1 VNARLPN
8 LPLGRGWL
16 GPVVVLL
23 ALPGCQA
30 FYAYRP
36 IPVLTID
43 AETKQ
48 PIPAAEVHITYPM
61 SKPPYSPTESL
72 GPTERDGIARLQA
85 APYGEGGIT
94 IEATAKDYLSGQT
107 FLTTENVQAI
117 DRAHFFEDVLKR
129 PPAVTVALYKGPQ
142 PSVEFIVPASYR
154 GRIKATMQIRPD
166 AACPPGQR
174 CFAYAVPDSGEV
186 AVSGPM
192 LLQRVQPCDFH
203 AKSGDSPLPERPND
217 LATVGFWWLK
227 SDRNFHI
234 FCVGTQ
240 SEYDAERR
248 AVQWEDRIE
257 NRPASSGKGGGQG
270 KHGRKSGGDPTAST
284 GP

>member
-1 VNARLPN
+1 MDSRLRS
-8 LPLGRGWL
+8 LQFVIG
-16 GPVVVLL
+16 VLL

-36 IPVLTID
+36 VPVLTID

-48 PIPAAEVHITYPM
+48 PIPAAEVHISYPV
-61 SKPPYSPTESL
+61 SKPPYCPSESL
-72 GPTERDGIARLQA
+72 GTTGPDGVARLQA
-85 APYGEGGIT
+85 APYGEGGVM
-94 IEATAKDYLSGQT
+94 IEAAAKDYLSDQT

-129 PPAVTVALYKGPQ
+129 PPVVTVALYKGPK
-142 PSVEFIVPASYR
+142 PSVEFVVPTSYR

-166 AACPPGQR
+166 TACPLGQR

-186 AVSGPM
+186 AVSGPR

-203 AKSGDSPLPERPND
+203 AKSGDSALPERPDD

-227 SDRNFHI
+227 SDRNFHL
-234 FCVGTQ
+234 FCVGTRT
-240 SEYDAERR
+240 EYDAERR
-248 AVQWEDRIE
+248 AIQWEDRIE
-257 NRPASSGKGGGQG
+257 NRPSSGKGSG
-270 KHGRKSGGDPTAST
+270 KRGRKGGSDPTALGGS
-284 GP
+284 